1 MVKSGTTTRKFCK
14 NTKLEYPKIIRPSN
28 KTGRMAQ
35 LKSCNLLVRLRDYE
49 DNSLRF
55 MTRKDVP
62 LTNNLT
68 GNSLRMIKVQQ

>member
-1 MVKSGTTTRKFCK
+1 
-14 NTKLEYPKIIRPSN
+14 
-28 KTGRMAQ
+28 MAQ